1 MEQLIPRT
9 LKRWESYQINLYKSA
24 VLAKFQGMTRGHLT
38 LSCQNDPMTY
48 SFGYGQK
55 ISATMNVKNE
65 RFFTRF
71 LRQGELGFGESYVD
85 GDWDSPDLVQL
96 IRWFFLNMDHLD
108 SLARIDFADQP
119 LFQFLQGLQHVQN
132 LINGAVPQGFA
143 EALAGHYELERP
155 FFSLMLDPSLTNS
168 GAIFGAGE
176 SLEAAQLRKQRRI
189 ASELRIQAGDHVLE
203 LGSGWGSLTLYLA
216 LCFPCKVSALTISEE
231 QHRYLS
237 ARVKELG
244 LQGRVFP
251 LLADY
256 KSMKGK
262 FDRLVSVEMIDLLPS
277 SELPNFFQHCDG
289 LLKPNGIA
297 VHQLLLSPERF
308 RAPSHPGAQWI
319 HKYISPGAATPSL
332 AQLIEAMNE
341 KSSFSLRSLEDIGLS
356 YAKTLEAW
364 RERFESHLSEVWE
377 LGFDE
382 NFIRSWR
389 YYLAYAQAAFGHGLL
404 TAAQITLTRPTQR
417 ALESLEAPGEDKLSM
432 LME

>member
-9 LKRWESYQINLYKSA
+9 LKRWESYQTNLYKSA

-55 ISATMNVKNE
+55 ISASMNVKNE

-71 LRQGELGFGESYVD
+71 LKQGELGFGESYVD

-108 SLARIDFADQP
+108 SLARIDFDDQP
-119 LFQFLQGLQHVQN
+119 LFQFLQGLQRVQN
-132 LINGAVPQGFA
+132 LINGAVPHGFT
-143 EALAGHYELERP
+143 EALAGHYELEQA

-168 GAIFGAGE
+168 GAIFAEGD
-176 SLEAAQLRKQRRI
+176 SLEEAQLRKQRQI
-189 ASELRIQAGDHVLE
+189 ARELRIQAGDHILE
-203 LGSGWGSLTLYLA
+203 LGAGWGSLSLYLA
-216 LCFPCKVSALTISEE
+216 LCFPCKVTALTISEE
-231 QHRYLS
+231 QHRHLS
-237 ARVKELG
+237 KKVRD
-244 LQGRVFP
+244 LQLENRVFP
-251 LLADY
+251 LLLDY

-262 FDRLVSVEMIDLLPS
+262 FDRIVSVEMIDILPS
-277 SELPNFFQHCDG
+277 DELSEFFAQCDE
-289 LLKPNGIA
+289 LLKPNGIT

-308 RAPSHPGAQWI
+308 RAHAHAGAEWI

-332 AQLIEAMNE
+332 SQLIEAMND
-341 KSSFSLRSLEDIGLS
+341 KSAFCLRHLDDLGLS

-364 RERFESHLSEVWE
+364 RARFESHLVEIQK

-382 NFIRSWR
+382 LFIRSWR

-417 ALESLEAPGEDKLSM
+417 ALEGLAPPSESPFSM